1 MLFTN
6 EDVEIKLENVRTRHP
21 QLLYEKLSL
30 KTVLMLAD
38 QMVIL
43 IFVESFLHQDLK
55 PDNFSHGLGNNV
67 YAIEFG
73 LAKKYRD
80 SNHQHIPY
88 RYVVFCPRKHKY
100 TSWHLTKPEE

>member
-21 QLLYEKLSL
+21 QLLYELFSCL
-30 KTVLMLAD
+30 
-38 QMVIL
+38 QIRCL